1 MEFKVSN
8 VMLETALEYRGA
20 FSLLTQNGNGN
31 VRDVTHCQTNLLDQS
46 LQPDQFLLIRVNFP
60 KVDGS
65 TLGLSGAVKMMLT
78 HLKLVWAV
86 NLIYISM
93 SIHLLRLVNAFSSLS
108 SLIVKFRMST
118 VHKLEGPPLSWKDV
132 ALVTSL
138 RDRMNLVNYEYV
150 ACQDAKRGVLI
161 LSEKKDLTPRA

>member
-46 LQPDQFLLIRVNFP
+46 LQPDQFLLIRVNSP

-93 SIHLLRLVNAFSSLS
+93 SIHHLRLIPSS
-108 SLIVKFRMST
+108 

-132 ALVTSL
+132 ALVTSP
-138 RDRMNLVNYEYV
+138 RDRMNLVNYEHV